1 MVLSKR
7 LILVI
12 IGILILVVGVTSIG
26 FAKSKYSAGEYK
38 IQKQVIDTFSLT
50 DNDIKPLFMRDVYDD
65 SIAKEST
72 DLRGK
77 IAIAIDMLLENNELK
92 EGDFKPI
99 IFLKGNNKLLIGIK
113 HPNNTIS
120 LTEFDIS
127 KDKPIKGDKH
137 VKEVKQ

>member
-1 MVLSKR
+1 MNKR
-7 LILVI
+7 LMLVL
-12 IGILILVVGVTSIG
+12 IGVLILVVGATSIG

-38 IQKQVIDTFSLT
+38 VQKQVIQTFSLT

-77 IAIAIDMLLENNELK
+77 IAIAIDMLLESKELK
-92 EGDFKPI
+92 EGDFKPV
-99 IFLKGNNKLLIGIK
+99 IFLKGSNKLLIGIK
-113 HPNNTIS
+113 HPDNTVS

-127 KDKPIKGDKH
+127 KDKPIKVDKR
-137 VKEVKQ
+137 VKEVK